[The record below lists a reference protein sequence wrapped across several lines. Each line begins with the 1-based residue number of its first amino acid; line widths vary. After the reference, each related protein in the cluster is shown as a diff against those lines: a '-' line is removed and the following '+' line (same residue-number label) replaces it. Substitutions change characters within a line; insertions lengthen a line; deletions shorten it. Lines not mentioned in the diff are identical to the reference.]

1 LSLSALADTLF
12 VARKDLR
19 HAMRQPQ
26 VWVWMFVMPLALSY
40 LVGSL
45 MGSILQRIDRIALY
59 APPDAGFLA
68 DDLARRL
75 TAEDYRVVRVSSRAA
90 LTEHALW
97 LALPDGF
104 THSVLAGPGAEVE
117 LGYPVGYR
125 IAGYD
130 TYRVGRAVDEILG
143 DLVVLTKQGADPS
156 AMQLA
161 ALVNRPRKLELRV
174 QSAGKAQRLILG
186 FQQSVPGF
194 IVMFTLQVSLTA
206 GSVLLI
212 VERRKG
218 VLRRLASTQ
227 VSRASIVAGK
237 LGARVAMG
245 LIQVGVAMLV
255 GRYCFGIDWGPNL
268 WAVLI
273 LLFAYTALCSMLA
286 IAFAAVARTETQA
299 LAAGVILSSVLAAL
313 GGCWWPI
320 EITPKWMQ
328 HVALL
333 LPTGWAM
340 DGLHRLISYGDSPA
354 SIVLHLAALV
364 AATMVLGCVAVKRF
378 RFV

>member
-1 LSLSALADTLF
+1 LLRDAFF
-12 VARKDLR
+12 VTRKDLR
-19 HAMRQPQ
+19 YAMRLPQ

-45 MGSILQRIDRIALY
+45 MGSIVMRIDQIALY

-75 TAEDYRVVRVSSRAA
+75 TASDYQVVRVGDRAA
-90 LTEHALW
+90 MKEHALW
-97 LALPDGF
+97 VALPDGF
-104 THSVLAGPGAEVE
+104 THSVLAGPAAEIE

-125 IAGYD
+125 LAGYD
-130 TYRVGRAVDEILG
+130 AYRVGRAVDDILG
-143 DLVVLTKQGADPS
+143 DLVVLSKQGTDPS
-156 AMQLA
+156 AVQLA
-161 ALVNRPRKLELRV
+161 ALVNRPRKLGLRV

-194 IVMFTLQVSLTA
+194 IVMFTMQVSLTA

-237 LGARVAMG
+237 LGARLAMG

-255 GRYCFGIDWGPNL
+255 GRYWFGVDWGANL
-268 WAVLI
+268 WAVL
-273 LLFAYTALCSMLA
+273 LLLLAYTTFCSALA
-286 IAFAAVARTETQA
+286 VAFAGIARTESQA
-299 LAAGVILSSVLAAL
+299 LAAGVILSSVLAAV
-313 GGCWWPI
+313 GGCWWPV
-320 EITPKWMQ
+320 EVTPKWMQ
-328 HVALL
+328 QAALL

-340 DGLHRLISYGDSPA
+340 DGLHKLISYGDSPA
-354 SIVLHLAALV
+354 SVALHLAGLA
-364 AATMVLGCVAVKRF
+364 AATMVVGCVAVRRF
-378 RFV
+378 RFT

>member
-1 LSLSALADTLF
+1 MRDAFF
-12 VARKDLR
+12 VTRKDLR
-19 HAMRQPQ
+19 YAMRLPQ

-45 MGSILQRIDRIALY
+45 MGSIVMRIDQIALY

-75 TAEDYRVVRVSSRAA
+75 TASDYQVVRVGDRAA
-90 LTEHALW
+90 MKEHALW
-97 LALPDGF
+97 VALPDGF
-104 THSVLAGPGAEVE
+104 THSVLAGPPAEIE
-117 LGYPVGYR
+117 MGYPVGYR
-125 IAGYD
+125 LAGYD

-143 DLVVLTKQGADPS
+143 DLVVLSKQGTDPS
-156 AMQLA
+156 AVQLA
-161 ALVNRPRKLELRV
+161 ALVNRPRKLGLRV

-194 IVMFTLQVSLTA
+194 IVMFTMQVSLTA

-237 LGARVAMG
+237 LGARLAMG

-255 GRYCFGIDWGPNL
+255 GRYWFGVDWGANL
-268 WAVLI
+268 WAVL
-273 LLFAYTALCSMLA
+273 LLLLAYTTFCSALA
-286 IAFAAVARTETQA
+286 VAFAGIARTESQA
-299 LAAGVILSSVLAAL
+299 LAAGVILSSVLAAV
-313 GGCWWPI
+313 GGCWWPV
-320 EITPKWMQ
+320 EVTPKWMQ
-328 HVALL
+328 QAALL

-340 DGLHRLISYGDSPA
+340 DGLHKLISYGDSPA
-354 SIVLHLAALV
+354 SVALHLAGLA
-364 AATMVLGCVAVKRF
+364 AATIVVGCVAVRRF
-378 RFV
+378 RFT